1 MESKATE
8 FILSE
13 AHLAEAMMKEHEQV
27 KQILQEEMLK
37 AQATRPE
44 ITEKAKKYASYM
56 KA

>member
-1 MESKATE
+1 M

-37 AQATRPE
+37 AQATRRE
-44 ITEKAKKYASYM
+44 MTERAK
-56 KA
+56 